1 MSYQKDKLFNEAT
14 NAINLAV
21 VHAEMVQH
29 QRQAQRDALERLA
42 WEAQRAMN
50 DYATALA
57 QFEKDVADDAGRL
70 ADAEIA
76 AGKTPF

>member
-1 MSYQKDKLFNEAT
+1 MSYMKDKLFNDAIRQAEA
-14 NAINLAV
+14 AV
-21 VHAEMVQH
+21 AHAEQVQH

-42 WEAQRAMN
+42 WEAKRAIN
-50 DYATALA
+50 DYRTALGA
-57 QFEKDVADDAGRL
+57 FEQDIADDAGRL